1 MAFHQ
6 AVVVLAVL
14 TLATAGEYA
23 ARFPCLGGYKGA

>member
-1 MAFHQ
+1 L
-6 AVVVLAVL
+6 LAVL